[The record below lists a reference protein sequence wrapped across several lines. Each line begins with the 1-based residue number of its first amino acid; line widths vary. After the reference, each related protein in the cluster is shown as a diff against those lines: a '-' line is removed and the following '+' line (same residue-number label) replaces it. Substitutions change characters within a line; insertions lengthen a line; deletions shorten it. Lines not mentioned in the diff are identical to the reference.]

1 MYHQVSVA
9 APESRIRRAA
19 AGAAKRSMFY
29 SLYTYI
35 HTHVYSWGN
44 VCMAILSQN
53 THIYSVAIHMQST
66 THWGNIWNCYD
77 MLAADSPHSSTLDKK
92 QKLRCEIIFVY
103 LRSLHKN
110 FMCTIIDSMCS
121 CIVVWYPF
129 FWLEQRLSMDGI
141 QLMWLI
147 LFLVFLQ
154 CLINKY

>member
-9 APESRIRRAA
+9 APESEESGGQQQAQLKEACFIV
-19 AGAAKRSMFY
+19 Y
-29 SLYTYI
+29 IHTYI
-35 HTHVYSWGN
+35 HICIAGEN

-103 LRSLHKN
+103 LRSLYKN
-110 FMCTIIDSMCS
+110 FMCTIIHSMCL
-121 CIVVWYPF
+121 CIVVRYPF
-129 FWLEQRLSMDGI
+129 LIRTTAYYGWYSIDVTYFVFGI
-141 QLMWLI
+141 FAMSD
-147 LFLVFLQ
+147 
-154 CLINKY
+154 K

>member
-9 APESRIRRAA
+9 APESEESGAA
-19 AGAAKRSMFY
+19 AAAAKRSMFY

-35 HTHVYSWGN
+35 HILCIAGEN

-92 QKLRCEIIFVY
+92 LKLRCEIIFVY
-103 LRSLHKN
+103 LRSLYKN
-110 FMCTIIDSMCS
+110 FMCTIIHSMCS
-121 CIVVWYPF
+121 CIVVRYPF
-129 FWLEQRLSMDGI
+129 FDSNNGLLWM
-141 QLMWLI
+141 
-147 LFLVFLQ
+147 VF
-154 CLINKY
+154 N